1 MKHAAIVPLIG
12 GMALGAQKA
21 LGTPPE
27 FLMSYTPFEKNDAHA
42 VHHFGVPYRVIDR
55 GERHP
60 TSVDLVTALCP
71 CAGLSAL
78 SPSASSDNH
87 NNRWMFET
95 AEYVLSQMRP
105 VLFMG
110 ENAPQLTGKLG
121 RPVLKR
127 LKQIGIDNGYTL
139 STIMTN
145 SLLHGIGQTRNRS
158 FYFFWPGD
166 RFPVFEKMRRDHTD
180 IENVITSV
188 RMRDGDAM
196 WTPVNPKTPSQDP
209 FYRYVLEE
217 IEGCSHREFHDRI
230 SLTTG
235 IMDHIEAHRGYEA
248 FSKWLEERQ
257 FHRVAE
263 RVLRFDEKIKSGGN
277 IMRKHIE
284 VPKVRINA
292 FIGHVPGSL
301 THPYEDRFLTVR
313 ECLSVMRMPDDFEL
327 LNPKRSINHV
337 CQNVPVTTA
346 ADVVTEALS
355 ALSGAREWRYADEEV
370 NVFDN
375 RKDSRT
381 VPSVAD
387 VFV

>member
-1 MKHAAIVPLIG
+1 
-12 GMALGAQKA
+12 
-21 LGTPPE
+21 
-27 FLMSYTPFEKNDAHA
+27 
-42 VHHFGVPYRVIDR
+42 
-55 GERHP
+55 
-60 TSVDLVTALCP
+60 
-71 CAGLSAL
+71 
-78 SPSASSDNH
+78 
-87 NNRWMFET
+87 
-95 AEYVLSQMRP
+95 
-105 VLFMG
+105 
-110 ENAPQLTGKLG
+110 
-121 RPVLKR
+121 
-127 LKQIGIDNGYTL
+127 
-139 STIMTN
+139 
-145 SLLHGIGQTRNRS
+145 
-158 FYFFWPGD
+158 
-166 RFPVFEKMRRDHTD
+166 
-180 IENVITSV
+180 
-188 RMRDGDAM
+188 
-196 WTPVNPKTPSQDP
+196 
-209 FYRYVLEE
+209 
-217 IEGCSHREFHDRI
+217 
-230 SLTTG
+230 
-235 IMDHIEAHRGYEA
+235 MDHIEAHRGYEA